1 MKIGR
6 KIAHAGGRV
15 LSKIVPLKLFW
26 WMQKS
31 KIKLLGRPH
40 IPAETSK
47 AKDRRIREGFF
58 EKYIKGSGV
67 DIGCGG
73 DKLTPQTLGFDFE
86 NVNAQ
91 TLDGLDK
98 NLMFDYVYS
107 SHTLEHMPNPLGALK
122 NWAARVKKGGYLII
136 YLPHRDLF
144 EKKKE
149 LPSQWNSGH
158 TTFFMPEK
166 TEKPYTLG
174 VREIINDNLKDFKI
188 VYLKV
193 CDEGYH
199 SLGPNKHSE

>member
-1 MKIGR
+1 
-6 KIAHAGGRV
+6 
-15 LSKIVPLKLFW
+15 
-26 WMQKS
+26 
-31 KIKLLGRPH
+31 
-40 IPAETSK
+40 
-47 AKDRRIREGFF
+47 
-58 EKYIKGSGV
+58 
-67 DIGCGG
+67 
-73 DKLTPQTLGFDFE
+73 
-86 NVNAQ
+86 
-91 TLDGLDK
+91 
-98 NLMFDYVYS
+98 MFDYVYS
-107 SHTLEHMPNPLGALK
+107 SHTIEHMPNPLGALK

-199 SLGPNKHSE
+199 SLGPNKHSEGEYSIEVVAKKI